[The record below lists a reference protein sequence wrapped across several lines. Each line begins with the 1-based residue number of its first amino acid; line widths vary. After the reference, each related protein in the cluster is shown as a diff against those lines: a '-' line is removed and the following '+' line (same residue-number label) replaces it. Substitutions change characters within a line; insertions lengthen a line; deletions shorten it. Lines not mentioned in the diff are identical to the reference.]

1 MKMSSGATVFEISD
15 IQEDEA
21 EAVSFAKTPQEPN
34 VPPCNKLHSLHFK
47 MCL

>member
-21 EAVSFAKTPQEPN
+21 EALFAKTPQEPN
-34 VPPCNKLHSLHFK
+34 VPPCNKLHSLHVK